1 MLGDILR
8 FLLEITSESFRGGHY
23 CTRLDPCSKTAS
35 LQSLGPH
42 TIFQATNWLIVSIRK
57 IVQQGNSI
65 DWSSL
70 VAAWLAALVYLVLM
84 WMASWASLLPS
95 SLVGGLIVAA
105 LLTVPKWAF
114 NLIVWLTLIQA
125 ILSWV
130 NPMAPM
136 MALLKTL
143 TAPLLDPIRRLLP
156 ATPIDFSP
164 LVVLVLAQ
172 VGLMI
177 LSRIIFALIVV

>member
-8 FLLEITSESFRGGHY
+8 FLLEITFNLFGAVLIARAWIHAV
-23 CTRLDPCSKTAS
+23 RLHPFNPLAR
-35 LQSLGPH
+35 
-42 TIFQATNWLIVSIRK
+42 TIFQSTDWLIVPIRK
-57 IVQQGNSI
+57 IVQPGNSI

-70 VAAWLAALVYLVLM
+70 VAAWLAALVHLVLM
-84 WMASWASLLPS
+84 WMVSWASLLPS
-95 SLVGGLIVAA
+95 SLVGWLILAA
-105 LLTVPKWAF
+105 LLTVPKWAL

-130 NPMAPM
+130 NPMTPM

-143 TAPLLDPIRRLLP
+143 TAPLLDQIRRLLP
-156 ATPIDFSP
+156 ATAIDFSP

-172 VGLMI
+172 VGLI
-177 LSRIIFALIVV
+177 VLSRIIFALIVV